1 MANFLPSQRIA
12 CLKGRSKMMT
22 WIFGGRFG
30 IIVSSLEIVASFGRL
45 FIMALWP
52 IYLDRKEVSVTV
64 LYACCVIVKTKL
76 VFIFWE
82 IVGRWKEC
90 GVWCSLTSNTVW
102 SLLQNYLHAHLMEV
116 DEERRSLFVV
126 RLNIIWLAPK
136 KLVFRNE
143 DFDVDNIAYTIKA
156 QVVLSLRVE
165 PTCLSHE

>member
-1 MANFLPSQRIA
+1 
-12 CLKGRSKMMT
+12 
-22 WIFGGRFG
+22 
-30 IIVSSLEIVASFGRL
+30 
-45 FIMALWP
+45 
-52 IYLDRKEVSVTV
+52 
-64 LYACCVIVKTKL
+64 
-76 VFIFWE
+76 
-82 IVGRWKEC
+82 
-90 GVWCSLTSNTVW
+90 
-102 SLLQNYLHAHLMEV
+102 MEV